1 MYKVLRIICCV
12 ICAVLVAAC
21 IPVFALFDWYWGI
34 ITLVSAAI
42 FFLLMLMFKGLQGD
56 YERAHPTPKEN
67 PPTEDKD
74 E

>member
-12 ICAVLVAAC
+12 ICALLVAAC

-34 ITLVSAAI
+34 VTLVSAVI

-56 YERAHPTPKEN
+56 YERSHPSEPKE
-67 PPTEDKD
+67 PEDKD